1 MPKTRIAHIITKLEL
16 GGAQKTTLSLLRHI
30 NKEHYEVY
38 LITSPSGYLREEA
51 CLIPDLNIV
60 FIDTLVRNVSIFNDV
75 FSFFKIAAYLRQK
88 GISIAHTHSSKAGI
102 IGRWAA
108 WCAGVRLIFHT
119 VHGWPFYIETGTVA
133 RFFYKISEKLTSH
146 ITTKLI
152 VVSDAD
158 LKSGIKYVNKKQE
171 KYIKIPYGIESA
183 NFDLQSMP
191 AKRCNA
197 ISVGFIACYKPQ
209 KSPFDFIK
217 VAKLVVDKNKNIDFI
232 SAGDGALK
240 RPVMEE
246 ASRLGLGGKIIFLG
260 WQNDI
265 ARVLRG
271 IDILLLTSRWEGLP
285 VVILES
291 LASGIP
297 VVATDAG
304 GVSELVVSG
313 VNGFVEE
320 KGACEKLADDI
331 LLLAG
336 HEDIRM
342 RFSRQAKKRFNNEFD
357 IRHMANS
364 MQNLYQKMEGGQEL

>member
-1 MPKTRIAHIITKLEL
+1 MTKIKIAHIITKLEL

-30 NKEHYEVY
+30 DKERYEVY
-38 LITSPSGYLREEA
+38 LITSSAGYLRQEA
-51 CLIPDLNIV
+51 CLVPELKV
-60 FIDTLVRNVSIFNDV
+60 FFTDTLVRGINIFNDII
-75 FSFFKIAAYLRQK
+75 SFFKIARYIRQQ
-88 GISIAHTHSSKAGI
+88 GISIVHTHSSKAGI

-119 VHGWPFYIETGTVA
+119 IHGWPFYIETGPIAKIT
-133 RFFYKISEKLTSH
+133 YKISEKLTSH

-158 LKSGIKYVNKKQE
+158 LKSGIKYVNKEKE

-191 AKRCNA
+191 AKSCNA
-197 ISVGFIACYKPQ
+197 IRVGFIACYKPQ

-217 VAKLVVDKNKNIDFI
+217 VAKLVIDKNKNIDFI
-232 SAGDGALK
+232 SAGDGVLK
-240 RPVMEE
+240 RPVMKE
-246 ASRLGLGGKIIFLG
+246 ASRLGLDAKIIFLG
-260 WQNDI
+260 WQDDI

-285 VVILES
+285 VVILEA

-304 GVSELVVSG
+304 GVSELVISG

-320 KGACEKLADDI
+320 KGACEKLANDI

-336 HEDIRM
+336 HEGMRT

-357 IRHMANS
+357 IRHMANRI
-364 MQNLYQKMEGGQEL
+364 QNLYQKMEGGQEL